1 MKLYGKLF
9 ELIEDFE
16 NLLCAVKE
24 GRTPAYLSGLS
35 QVHKAHLYVG
45 MQEQLEKPS
54 LILTSDELAAR
65 RICEDINAMAGENSA
80 VLFPAR
86 DFTFRSVD
94 SVSKEY
100 EQARISVLSK
110 ILAGEC
116 TFVIA
121 SIEAA
126 MQHTIPKEILQE
138 RSVVLSQAQEI
149 GMEEIISILIR
160 AGYVR
165 RPQVEGIAQFSVR
178 GGILDFYPPDYAAPV
193 RMEFWGDE
201 IDTISLF
208 DLETQRRTDS
218 VDEVHITPASE
229 VLIESNDSMI
239 EKITALSK
247 KLRGKNAPAVR
258 EHLQKDLDRLQSD
271 LEIQGIDRYLP
282 LVYEKPSTIF
292 DYLPDAQLFISEYTE
307 IKEAARAY
315 IWQLSE
321 DIKSLFE
328 EGVLCK
334 GLDTFT
340 CTFADVQ
347 SICEHRG
354 AVFTDTFA
362 HTVDSIPIRS
372 VFSTNAIQLSTWGGE
387 VSLLVDDL
395 KSFLARGYCCV
406 VLAGT
411 RRAAQA
417 LVTDLQKQG
426 LPADFVED
434 LKNIVL
440 RRVFVL
446 EGTLS
451 SGFEYPEAH
460 FALIS
465 HQRTGSNKT
474 KKRRAKKAGEIINSI
489 TDLTPGDLVV
499 HVSHGIG
506 VFSGIHK
513 LDLHGVVKDY
523 IKIRY
528 AGEDTLYVP
537 VTQLDLVSKYV
548 GARDDKTVKLNKL
561 NSAEWNKTRQRVKK
575 AVADMADELIK
586 LYAERAQAKG
596 YAFSEDT
603 DWQRDFEERF
613 PYEET
618 DDQLRCIEEITSDM
632 ERPHPMDRL
641 LCGDVGFGK
650 TEVALR
656 AAFKCVMDSKQV
668 AILVPTTIL
677 AFQHYQTML
686 RRFEGF
692 PINIE
697 LLSRFRTKQQQ
708 EAIIRKLRRGE
719 VDIVVGTHRLIQKD
733 VQFKDLG
740 LAIIDEE
747 QRFGVAH
754 KERFKELF
762 KGIDV
767 LTLSATPI
775 PRTLNMAMSGIRDM
789 SVIEEAPSD
798 RHPVQT
804 YVIEQDMGL
813 IGEAIKREL
822 RRGGQI
828 YYLHNRIETI
838 DQCAARIAE
847 VVPEARIVTAHGKM
861 GEEQMSEVWRR
872 LMDHEIDVLVCTT
885 IIETG
890 VDVPNCNTL
899 IIEDADNMGL
909 SQLYQLRGRVGRS
922 NRRAFAYLTF
932 RPGKSLTDIATK
944 RLSAIREFT
953 KFGSGFR
960 IAMRDLEIRGAGN
973 ILGAQQHGHME
984 SVGYDMYLRLLA
996 EAISERKGEKVVKQE
1011 DECLIDIRIGAHIP
1025 ERYISDLSQRIDV
1038 YRKIASVKTEEDSM
1052 DVFDE
1057 LIDRFGE
1064 PPQSVKGLVDVALL
1078 RNIASSLSIYE
1089 ISERSDTLILY
1100 PRTLDMNAVG
1110 ALVQELKP
1118 RVMVNAGAKPYLSI
1132 KLKKGDDTLEIL
1144 RKALTTMQHAGE
1156 STAD

>member
-121 SIEAA
+121 SIEAD

-271 LEIQGIDRYLP
+271 LEIQGMDRYLP

-426 LPADFVED
+426 LPADFAED

-561 NSAEWNKTRQRVKK
+561 NSA
-575 AVADMADELIK
+575 
-586 LYAERAQAKG
+586 
-596 YAFSEDT
+596 S
-603 DWQRDFEERF
+603 
-613 PYEET
+613 
-618 DDQLRCIEEITSDM
+618 
-632 ERPHPMDRL
+632 
-641 LCGDVGFGK
+641 
-650 TEVALR
+650 
-656 AAFKCVMDSKQV
+656 
-668 AILVPTTIL
+668 
-677 AFQHYQTML
+677 
-686 RRFEGF
+686 
-692 PINIE
+692 
-697 LLSRFRTKQQQ
+697 
-708 EAIIRKLRRGE
+708 
-719 VDIVVGTHRLIQKD
+719 
-733 VQFKDLG
+733 
-740 LAIIDEE
+740 
-747 QRFGVAH
+747 
-754 KERFKELF
+754 
-762 KGIDV
+762 
-767 LTLSATPI
+767 
-775 PRTLNMAMSGIRDM
+775 
-789 SVIEEAPSD
+789 
-798 RHPVQT
+798 
-804 YVIEQDMGL
+804 EQDPSTCQKSG
-813 IGEAIKREL
+813 
-822 RRGGQI
+822 RGYG
-828 YYLHNRIETI
+828 
-838 DQCAARIAE
+838 
-847 VVPEARIVTAHGKM
+847 G
-861 GEEQMSEVWRR
+861 
-872 LMDHEIDVLVCTT
+872 
-885 IIETG
+885 
-890 VDVPNCNTL
+890 
-899 IIEDADNMGL
+899 
-909 SQLYQLRGRVGRS
+909 
-922 NRRAFAYLTF
+922 
-932 RPGKSLTDIATK
+932 
-944 RLSAIREFT
+944 
-953 KFGSGFR
+953 
-960 IAMRDLEIRGAGN
+960 
-973 ILGAQQHGHME
+973 
-984 SVGYDMYLRLLA
+984 
-996 EAISERKGEKVVKQE
+996 
-1011 DECLIDIRIGAHIP
+1011 
-1025 ERYISDLSQRIDV
+1025 
-1038 YRKIASVKTEEDSM
+1038 
-1052 DVFDE
+1052 
-1057 LIDRFGE
+1057 
-1064 PPQSVKGLVDVALL
+1064 
-1078 RNIASSLSIYE
+1078 
-1089 ISERSDTLILY
+1089 
-1100 PRTLDMNAVG
+1100 
-1110 ALVQELKP
+1110 
-1118 RVMVNAGAKPYLSI
+1118 
-1132 KLKKGDDTLEIL
+1132 
-1144 RKALTTMQHAGE
+1144 
-1156 STAD
+1156 